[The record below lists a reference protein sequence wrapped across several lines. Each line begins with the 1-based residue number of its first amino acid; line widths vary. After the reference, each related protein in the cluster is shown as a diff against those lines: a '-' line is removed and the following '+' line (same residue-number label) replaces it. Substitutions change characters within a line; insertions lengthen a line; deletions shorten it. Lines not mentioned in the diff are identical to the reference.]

1 MDDHLRD
8 TGRTMASSEPEGRQR
23 LPRTRRAYTASKTR
37 GTAVYDWG
45 RDWVEARD
53 PASRTGATIGWFKRY
68 RAADGQLYA
77 VLLTAYF
84 FLTIVPLLLVET
96 AYVYKDPLAL
106 AHRMEHRLHLSGS
119 TAHLFETV
127 MVGSSTHKFSA
138 VLIAIINLFFFG
150 VGFGRVLQLVHAR
163 AWGID
168 LRKNA
173 LLDQSLYY
181 GILVALTL
189 LTFLFVVQTHALRG
203 SAAWIG
209 YVLDVGWLFVL
220 IGFFVWSPWL
230 LLHRRVPARDIL
242 PGAVFTL
249 VGFIAARLISQIL
262 LHNWLGWYSRTYG
275 ALGIVM
281 AIFFWLVILSTIM
294 VLAAAL
300 SPALAHRRD
309 LLEMRLRPV
318 D

>member
-1 MDDHLRD
+1 
-8 TGRTMASSEPEGRQR
+8 MASSEPEGGQAAGRA
-23 LPRTRRAYTASKTR
+23 RRAYAAGVTR
-37 GTAVYDWG
+37 GTAAYG
-45 RDWVEARD
+45 RGREWVDGRD
-53 PASRTGATIGWFKRY
+53 PASRAGATIGWVQRY

-84 FLTIVPLLLVET
+84 FLTLIPLLLVET
-96 AYVYKDPLAL
+96 AYIYNDPLAL

-127 MVGSSTHKFSA
+127 MVGSSNHKFSA
-138 VLIAIINLFFFG
+138 VLIAIVNLFFFG
-150 VGFGRVLQLVHAR
+150 AGFGRVLQLVHAR
-163 AWGID
+163 SWGID

-181 GILVALTL
+181 GIVVVIAV
-189 LTFLFVVQTHALRG
+189 LTFLVVLQTHALRG
-203 SAAWIG
+203 SPAWIG

-220 IGFFVWSPWL
+220 VGFFAWAPWF
-230 LLHRRVPARDIL
+230 LLHRRVAARDIL
-242 PGAVFTL
+242 PGAVFTIL
-249 VGFIAARLISQIL
+249 GFVAMRVISQIL
-262 LHNWLGWYSRTYG
+262 LHNWLGWYSKTYG

-309 LLEMRLRPV
+309 LREARLRPAS
-318 D
+318 DM